1 MNKKLIAAA
10 LAGAFA
16 APVAMA
22 DTTIYGF
29 ISVGAEYAQAT
40 GAKNNATGAT
50 LSDDKQYKGR
60 ARIQNENSR
69 IGFKGGEDLG
79 NGLKAVWQVEQAVA
93 VDDSTAGTNT
103 GAWATRNSFVGL
115 QGGFGEVRLGKHD
128 DAYKVIGDSVGLNIM
143 TNTTA
148 DNAWGN
154 TSYARGGNRRNNTAL
169 YLSPVFSGFQF
180 AASYS
185 ADEQRNYFNDER
197 TNVSVYGAGVKY
209 SANGLAASLGYNHAS
224 DATNLSSS
232 APSATA
238 ASTGKKVDAYM
249 ANIAYSFSG
258 ALVGAGYEYID
269 YDTFHQDSWTVV
281 GGYQFGAIGLKASYT
296 MLGKRSDTSN
306 GGDYK
311 ANQWLL
317 GATYDLSKRTQLIAY
332 ATQIDNKKA
341 ATVNFGS
348 GNALLVGSGSTA
360 ALPAGADPQAY
371 GLALKHSF

>member
-40 GAKNNATGAT
+40 GGNNKGAA
-50 LSDDKQYKGR
+50 LPDAGQYEGR

-79 NGLKAVWQVEQAVA
+79 NGLKAVWQVEQGVA
-93 VDDSTAGTNT
+93 VDDSAAGSGS
-103 GAWATRNSFVGL
+103 GAWATRNSYVGL

-128 DAYKVIGDSVGLNIM
+128 DAYKVIGDSVGLNLM
-143 TNTTA
+143 VNTSA

-154 TSYARGGNRRNNTAL
+154 TTYARGGNRRNNTAL

-185 ADEQRNYFNDER
+185 ADELRNYYNDER

-224 DATNLSSS
+224 DAANLS
-232 APSATA
+232 AAVPAATA
-238 ASTGKKVDAYM
+238 ATTGKKVNAYM

-258 ALVGAGYEYID
+258 ATLGAGYEYID
-269 YDTFHQDSWTVV
+269 YDSYKQDSWTVV
-281 GGYQFGAIGLKASYT
+281 GGYQFGAFGLKASYT
-296 MLGKRSDTSN
+296 MLGKAKDIQNAYYTAS
-306 GGDYK
+306 DYK

-317 GATYDLSKRTQLIAY
+317 GATYDLSKRTQVIAY

-341 ATVNFGS
+341 ANANFSS
-348 GNALLVGSGSTA
+348 GNALLVNGTSVT
-360 ALPAGADPQAY
+360 GADPQAY

>member
-22 DTTIYGF
+22 DVTIYGF
-29 ISVGAEYAQAT
+29 ISAGVEYAQAT
-40 GAKNNATGAT
+40 GGVDKTTGLAVKD
-50 LSDDKQYKGR
+50 SDQYKGR
-60 ARIQNENSR
+60 VRIQNENSR

-93 VDDSTAGTNT
+93 VDDSTAGSGA

-128 DAYKVIGDSVGLNIM
+128 DAYKIIGDSVGLNM
-143 TNTTA
+143 MVNTSA

-154 TSYARGGNRRNNTAL
+154 TTYARGGNRRNNTAL

-185 ADEQRNYFNDER
+185 ADEQRSYVNTNER
-197 TNVSVYGAGVKY
+197 TNTSVYGGGVKY
-209 SANGLAASLGYNHAS
+209 SANGLAASLGYNHVD
-224 DATNLSSS
+224 DAANLYS
-232 APSATA
+232 PA
-238 ASTGKKVDAYM
+238 ASGTTSGNKLNAYM
-249 ANIAYSFSG
+249 ANIAYKFG
-258 ALVGAGYEYID
+258 DATLGAGYEYID
-269 YDTFHQDSWTVV
+269 YDTYKQDSWTVV
-281 GGYQFGAIGLKASYT
+281 GGYQFGAFGLKASYT
-296 MLGKRSDTSN
+296 MLGKAKDMNNKVFSDS
-306 GGDYK
+306 DYK

-317 GATYDLSKRTQLIAY
+317 GATYDLSKRTQVIAY

-341 ATVNFGS
+341 AMTNFGS
-348 GNALLVGSGSTA
+348 GNALNSSTNTVGT
-360 ALPAGADPQAY
+360 DPQAY